1 MLTARLPPSLDDRLA
16 QLRDGSAAQ
25 AAAAAALTERY
36 RSGRSQAPVARSR
49 SDVLAYA
56 TARLPATYAAL
67 RTALGELALRAP
79 SLRPRSLL
87 DLGSGPGTAVWAACD
102 TWDGID
108 RATTVEAEPE
118 MAALA
123 VELGAPVPVNAVAG
137 LLPGAMPGGR
147 HDLVTIGYLLG
158 EVHEAAA
165 RATLEAAWAATGGA
179 LVVVEPGT
187 PDGYRRVLAARQLL
201 LGLGA
206 RIAAPCPHDRDCP
219 LAGAAGEWCHFA
231 VRLPRSREHRAVKA
245 ASAAYEDEK
254 LSYVA
259 CTREGAE
266 PAADRV
272 LRHPQVRPGHVSLD
286 LCTADG
292 RVAVTVSKRDGG
304 RYRAA
309 RKADWGG
316 SLDSPRAA
324 ESG

>member
-1 MLTARLPPSLDDRLA
+1 VLTARLPPSLDDRLA

-25 AAAAAALTERY
+25 TAAAAALTERY
-36 RSGRSQAPVARSR
+36 RSGRSEAPLARTR

-79 SLRPRSLL
+79 SLRPRSML

-108 RATTVEAEPE
+108 RATAVEAEPE

-123 VELGAPVPVNAVAG
+123 AELGAPVPVDAVEG
-137 LLPGAMPGGR
+137 LLPAALPAGG

-158 EVHEAAA
+158 EMHEAAG
-165 RATLEAAWAATGGA
+165 RATLEAAWAATGGT

-187 PDGYRRVLAARQLL
+187 PDGYRRVLAARRLL
-201 LGLGA
+201 LELGA
-206 RIAAPCPHDRDCP
+206 RIAAPCPHEAGCP
-219 LAGAAGEWCHFA
+219 LADAAGEWCHFA
-231 VRLPRSREHRAVKA
+231 VRLPRSREHRAVKG

-259 CTREGAE
+259 CTREGAQ

-272 LRHPQVRPGHVSLD
+272 LRHPQVRSGHVSLD

-292 RVAVTVSKRDGG
+292 RVAVTVSKRDGD
-304 RYRAA
+304 RYRDA

-316 SLDSPRAA
+316 SLDSPRDA